1 MKHSNRRTTQISFRL
16 SEDLRND
23 LDKLKKSLH
32 AGDDSEAIR
41 FCMVYTIA
49 SMDNLDKDK
58 LSEAF
63 AIALGETLFG
73 GGNKIENTATSE
85 KKGKRGKAA
94 RDTGD

>member
-1 MKHSNRRTTQISFRL
+1 
-16 SEDLRND
+16 ND
-23 LDKLKKSLH
+23 
-32 AGDDSEAIR
+32 
-41 FCMVYTIA
+41 
-49 SMDNLDKDK
+49 LDKDK